1 MDDKTKGDITRWLED
16 AYDNA
21 EIVNGDLVLTKND
34 EVLKIGKSGLVNKSS
49 EFLDIS
55 IYHSFF
61 KVNKQIPV

>member
-16 AYDNA
+16 TYDSA

-34 EVLKIGKSGLVNKSS
+34 EILKIGKSGLVNKSS

-61 KVNKQIPV
+61 KVNKQVPV

>member
-16 AYDNA
+16 TYDNA

-34 EVLKIGKSGLVNKSS
+34 EILKIGKSGLVNKSS

-61 KVNKQIPV
+61 KVNKQVPV